1 MLQNIRDKSTGWIAY
16 VIVIGISIPF
26 ALWGIDQYFTNNN
39 VIVAKINDT
48 KISLERLNN
57 EYQGRLQEMQSLI
70 SKDQNEAELQ
80 KKIIK
85 RTVLDELIDSV
96 LVREFVN
103 KNKFQVTQE
112 TLIKDIKDNKI
123 FHENKKFNP
132 KRYQNLLQSQGIKIS
147 DYERIRISEL
157 KTLQFYNNIVESS
170 FVTSQQLKD
179 LENLKYQKRN
189 FKLLSLSYRD
199 FVKNDK
205 KSTEAQKKD
214 FYIKYRN
221 IFSMPEKFDIQYIV
235 FNKEI
240 LKKQLNINLNNLED
254 YYNENKFKYIIP
266 EKRKVS
272 QIYLSNLKNDK
283 AINSQLIRSISEKI
297 NDGEKFGDLAKKY
310 SNDQLSSMKS
320 GNIGWISRNEIVKKI
335 SDEVFRLKN
344 VEDISSVVET
354 ESGFYLLKLK
364 GIREA
369 KVESF
374 NKVKDTVKKDYEN
387 IQIVNKY
394 DEIYE
399 DLSNILFENPDSLNK
414 VEEYLSVKKS
424 STGLSTLSKIK
435 KDHKILNNQKVIE
448 SLSSQSV
455 GNDNQNS
462 APIEVQ
468 DNIVMLRID
477 SKSPVEYKKYEDVK
491 KEVESLINTENAIE
505 SMNESIKNIEN
516 KIKEGADIK
525 VIEKL
530 MNKKSTY
537 YSGIER
543 ADDGIPPSILAKVFS
558 LTKDNNVTSIESGT
572 GNYELIVLD
581 SIQNG
586 ESDLSNKSLKTMFY
600 NEQVNAVLY
609 SVIQSLR
616 KQAKIKIYPKNI

>member
-26 ALWGIDQYFTNNN
+26 ALWGIDQYFTSNN
-39 VIVAKINDT
+39 VIVAEINDT

-70 SKDQNEAELQ
+70 SKDQSEAELQ

-103 KNKFQVTQE
+103 KNKFQVTE
-112 TLIKDIKDNKI
+112 KSLIADIKNNKI
-123 FHENKKFNP
+123 FHENNKFNP
-132 KRYQNLLQSQGIKIS
+132 KRYQNLLQSQGINIS
-147 DYERIRISEL
+147 DYERIRTSEL
-157 KTLQFYNNIVESS
+157 KTLQFYNNIVEAS
-170 FVTSQQLKD
+170 FITTQQLKD

-189 FKLLSLSYRD
+189 FKLLSLSYKD

-205 KSTEAQKKD
+205 KSTEKQKKD
-214 FYIKYRN
+214 FYVKYRN

-240 LKKQLNINLNNLED
+240 LKKQLNINLSNLEN

-272 QIYLSNLKNDK
+272 QIFLSNLKNDK
-283 AINSQLIRSISEKI
+283 EKNSKLIKLIFEKI
-297 NDGEKFGDLAKKY
+297 NNGETFEVLARKY
-310 SNDQLSSMKS
+310 SNDKLSNKKN
-320 GNIGWISRNEIVKKI
+320 GDIGWVSRNEIAKKI
-335 SDEVFRLKN
+335 SDEIFTIKN
-344 VEDISSVVET
+344 IEGISGIVEV

-364 GIREA
+364 GLKEA
-369 KVESF
+369 KVKSF
-374 NKVKDTVKKDYEN
+374 SEVKDAVKKDYEN
-387 IQIVNKY
+387 IQVVNKY
-394 DEIYE
+394 DEIFE
-399 DLSNILFENPDSLNK
+399 DLSNILFENPDSLIN
-414 VEEYLSVKKS
+414 VEEYLSVKKI

-435 KDHKILNNQKVIE
+435 KDHKILNNQKVLE

-455 GNDNQNS
+455 SNDNQNS
-462 APIEVQ
+462 APIEVK
-468 DNIVMLRID
+468 DNIVMLRINN
-477 SKSPVEYKKYEDVK
+477 KSPIEYKKYEDVK

-505 SMNESIKNIEN
+505 SMNESIKNIET

-525 VIEKL
+525 DIENL
-530 MNKKSTY
+530 INKKSTY
-537 YSGIER
+537 YSDIER
-543 ADDGIPPSILAKVFS
+543 ADNSIPPSILTKVFS

-581 SIQNG
+581 SIEKG
-586 ESDLSNKSLKTMFY
+586 ESDLSRKSLKTMFY

-616 KQAKIKIYPKNI
+616 EQAKIKIYPKNL

>member
-26 ALWGIDQYFTNNN
+26 ALWGIDQYFTSNN
-39 VIVAKINDT
+39 VIVAEINDT

-70 SKDQNEAELQ
+70 SKDQSEAELQ

-103 KNKFQVTQE
+103 KNKFQVTE
-112 TLIKDIKDNKI
+112 KSLIADIKNNKI
-123 FHENKKFNP
+123 FHENNKFNP
-132 KRYQNLLQSQGIKIS
+132 KRYQNLLQSQGINIS
-147 DYERIRISEL
+147 DYERIRTSEL
-157 KTLQFYNNIVESS
+157 KTLQFYNNIVEAS
-170 FVTSQQLKD
+170 FITTQQLKD

-189 FKLLSLSYRD
+189 FKLLSLSYKD

-205 KSTEAQKKD
+205 KSTEKQKKD
-214 FYIKYRN
+214 FYVKYRN

-240 LKKQLNINLNNLED
+240 LKKQLNINLSNLEN

-272 QIYLSNLKNDK
+272 QIFLSNLKNDK
-283 AINSQLIRSISEKI
+283 EKNSKLIKLIFEKI
-297 NDGEKFGDLAKKY
+297 NNGETFEVLARKY
-310 SNDQLSSMKS
+310 SNDKLSNKKN
-320 GNIGWISRNEIVKKI
+320 GDIGWVSRNEIAKKI
-335 SDEVFRLKN
+335 SDEIFTIKN
-344 VEDISSVVET
+344 IEGISGIVEV

-364 GIREA
+364 GLKEA
-369 KVESF
+369 KVKSF
-374 NKVKDTVKKDYEN
+374 SEVKDAVKKDYEN
-387 IQIVNKY
+387 IQVVNKY
-394 DEIYE
+394 DEIFE
-399 DLSNILFENPDSLNK
+399 DLSNILFENPDSLINA
-414 VEEYLSVKKS
+414 EEYLSVKKI

-435 KDHKILNNQKVIE
+435 KDHKILNNQKVLE

-455 GNDNQNS
+455 SNDNQNS
-462 APIEVQ
+462 APIEVK
-468 DNIVMLRID
+468 DNIVMLRINN
-477 SKSPVEYKKYEDVK
+477 KSPVEYKKYEDVK

-505 SMNESIKNIEN
+505 SMNESIKNIET

-525 VIEKL
+525 DIENL
-530 MNKKSTY
+530 INKKSTY
-537 YSGIER
+537 YSDIER
-543 ADDGIPPSILAKVFS
+543 ADNSIPPSILTKVFS

-581 SIQNG
+581 SIEKG
-586 ESDLSNKSLKTMFY
+586 ESDLSRKSLKTMFY

-616 KQAKIKIYPKNI
+616 EQAKIKIYPKNL

>member
-26 ALWGIDQYFTNNN
+26 ALWGIDQYFTSNN
-39 VIVAKINDT
+39 VIVAEINDT

-70 SKDQNEAELQ
+70 SKDQSEAELQ

-103 KNKFQVTQE
+103 KNKFQVTE
-112 TLIKDIKDNKI
+112 KSLIADIKNNKI
-123 FHENKKFNP
+123 FHENNKFNP
-132 KRYQNLLQSQGIKIS
+132 KRYQNLLQSQGINIS
-147 DYERIRISEL
+147 DYERIRTSEL
-157 KTLQFYNNIVESS
+157 KTLQFYNNIVEAS
-170 FVTSQQLKD
+170 FITTQQLKD

-189 FKLLSLSYRD
+189 FKLLSLSYKD

-205 KSTEAQKKD
+205 KSTEKQKKD
-214 FYIKYRN
+214 FYVKYRN

-240 LKKQLNINLNNLED
+240 LKKQLNINLSNLEN

-272 QIYLSNLKNDK
+272 QIFLSNLKNDK
-283 AINSQLIRSISEKI
+283 EKNSKLIKLIFEKI
-297 NDGEKFGDLAKKY
+297 NNGETFEVLARKY
-310 SNDQLSSMKS
+310 SNDKLSNKKN
-320 GNIGWISRNEIVKKI
+320 GDIGWVSRNEIAKKI
-335 SDEVFRLKN
+335 SDEIFTIKN
-344 VEDISSVVET
+344 IEGISGIVEV

-364 GIREA
+364 GLKEA
-369 KVESF
+369 KVKSF
-374 NKVKDTVKKDYEN
+374 SEVKDAVKKDYEN
-387 IQIVNKY
+387 IQVVNKY
-394 DEIYE
+394 DEIFE
-399 DLSNILFENPDSLNK
+399 DLSNILFENPDSLIN
-414 VEEYLSVKKS
+414 VEEYLSVKKI

-435 KDHKILNNQKVIE
+435 KDHKILNNQKVLE

-455 GNDNQNS
+455 SNDNQNS
-462 APIEVQ
+462 APIEVK
-468 DNIVMLRID
+468 DNIVMLRINN
-477 SKSPVEYKKYEDVK
+477 KSPIEYKKYEDVK

-505 SMNESIKNIEN
+505 SMNESIKNIET

-525 VIEKL
+525 DIENL
-530 MNKKSTY
+530 INKKSTY
-537 YSGIER
+537 YSDIER
-543 ADDGIPPSILAKVFS
+543 ADNSIPPSILTKVFS

-581 SIQNG
+581 SIEKG
-586 ESDLSNKSLKTMFY
+586 ESDLSRKSLKTMFY
-600 NEQVNAVLY
+600 NEQVNVVLY

-616 KQAKIKIYPKNI
+616 EQAKIKIYPKNL

>member
-26 ALWGIDQYFTNNN
+26 ALWGIDQYFTSNN
-39 VIVAKINDT
+39 VIVAEINDT

-70 SKDQNEAELQ
+70 SKDQSEAELQ

-103 KNKFQVTQE
+103 KNKFQVTE
-112 TLIKDIKDNKI
+112 KSLIADIKNNKI
-123 FHENKKFNP
+123 FHENNKFNP
-132 KRYQNLLQSQGIKIS
+132 KRYQNLLQSQGINIS
-147 DYERIRISEL
+147 DYERIRTSEL
-157 KTLQFYNNIVESS
+157 KTLQFYNNIVEAS
-170 FVTSQQLKD
+170 FITTQQLED

-189 FKLLSLSYRD
+189 FKLLSLSYKD

-205 KSTEAQKKD
+205 KSTEKQKKD
-214 FYIKYRN
+214 FYVKYRN

-240 LKKQLNINLNNLED
+240 LKKQLNINLSNLEN

-272 QIYLSNLKNDK
+272 QIFLSNLKNDK
-283 AINSQLIRSISEKI
+283 EKNSKLIKLIFEKI
-297 NDGEKFGDLAKKY
+297 NNGETFEVLARKY
-310 SNDQLSSMKS
+310 SNDKLSNKKN
-320 GNIGWISRNEIVKKI
+320 GDIGWVSRNEIAKKI
-335 SDEVFRLKN
+335 SDEIFTIKN
-344 VEDISSVVET
+344 IEGISGIVEV

-364 GIREA
+364 GLKEA
-369 KVESF
+369 KVKSF
-374 NKVKDTVKKDYEN
+374 SEVKDAVKKDYEN
-387 IQIVNKY
+387 IQVVNKY
-394 DEIYE
+394 DEIFE
-399 DLSNILFENPDSLNK
+399 DLSNILFENPDSLIN
-414 VEEYLSVKKS
+414 VEEYLSVKKI

-435 KDHKILNNQKVIE
+435 KDHKILNNQKVLE

-455 GNDNQNS
+455 SNDNQNS
-462 APIEVQ
+462 APIEVK
-468 DNIVMLRID
+468 DNIVMLRINN
-477 SKSPVEYKKYEDVK
+477 KSPVEYKKYEDVK

-505 SMNESIKNIEN
+505 SMNESIKNIET

-525 VIEKL
+525 DIENL
-530 MNKKSTY
+530 INKKSTY
-537 YSGIER
+537 YSDIER
-543 ADDGIPPSILAKVFS
+543 ADNSIPPSILTKVFS

-581 SIQNG
+581 SIEKG
-586 ESDLSNKSLKTMFY
+586 ESDLSRKSLKTMFY

-616 KQAKIKIYPKNI
+616 EQAKIKIYPKNL

>member
-26 ALWGIDQYFTNNN
+26 ALWGIDQYLTSNN
-39 VIVAKINDT
+39 VIVAEINDT

-70 SKDQNEAELQ
+70 SKDQSEAELQ

-103 KNKFQVTQE
+103 KNKFQVTE
-112 TLIKDIKDNKI
+112 KSLIADIKNNKI
-123 FHENKKFNP
+123 FHENNKFNP
-132 KRYQNLLQSQGIKIS
+132 KRYQNLLQSQGINIS
-147 DYERIRISEL
+147 DYERIRTSEL
-157 KTLQFYNNIVESS
+157 KTLQFYNNIVEAS
-170 FVTSQQLKD
+170 FITTQQLKD

-189 FKLLSLSYRD
+189 FKLLSLSYKD

-205 KSTEAQKKD
+205 KSTEKQKKD
-214 FYIKYRN
+214 FYVKYRN

-240 LKKQLNINLNNLED
+240 LKKQLNINLSNLEN

-272 QIYLSNLKNDK
+272 QIFLSNLKNDK
-283 AINSQLIRSISEKI
+283 EKNSKLIKLIFEKI
-297 NDGEKFGDLAKKY
+297 NNGETFEVLARKY
-310 SNDQLSSMKS
+310 SNDKLSNKKN
-320 GNIGWISRNEIVKKI
+320 GDIGWVSRNEIAKKI
-335 SDEVFRLKN
+335 SDEIFTIKN
-344 VEDISSVVET
+344 IEGISGIVEV

-364 GIREA
+364 GLKEA
-369 KVESF
+369 KVKSF
-374 NKVKDTVKKDYEN
+374 SEVKDAVKKDYEN
-387 IQIVNKY
+387 IQVVNKY
-394 DEIYE
+394 DEIFE
-399 DLSNILFENPDSLNK
+399 DLSNILFENPDSLIN
-414 VEEYLSVKKS
+414 VEEYLSVKKI

-435 KDHKILNNQKVIE
+435 KDHKILNNQKVLE

-455 GNDNQNS
+455 SNDNQNS
-462 APIEVQ
+462 APIEVK
-468 DNIVMLRID
+468 DNIVMLRINN
-477 SKSPVEYKKYEDVK
+477 KSPVEYKKYEDVK

-505 SMNESIKNIEN
+505 SMNESIKNIET

-525 VIEKL
+525 DIENL
-530 MNKKSTY
+530 INKKSTY
-537 YSGIER
+537 YSDIER
-543 ADDGIPPSILAKVFS
+543 ADNSIPPSILTKVFS

-581 SIQNG
+581 SIEKG
-586 ESDLSNKSLKTMFY
+586 ESDLSRKSLKTMFY

-616 KQAKIKIYPKNI
+616 EQAKIKIYPKNL

>member
-1 MLQNIRDKSTGWIAY
+1 MLQNIRYKSTGWIAY

-26 ALWGIDQYFTNNN
+26 ALWGIDQYFTSNN
-39 VIVAKINDT
+39 VIVAEINDT

-70 SKDQNEAELQ
+70 SKDQSEAELQ

-103 KNKFQVTQE
+103 KNKFQVTE
-112 TLIKDIKDNKI
+112 KSLIADIKNNKI
-123 FHENKKFNP
+123 FHENNKFNP
-132 KRYQNLLQSQGIKIS
+132 KRYQNLLQSQGINIS
-147 DYERIRISEL
+147 DYERIRTSEL
-157 KTLQFYNNIVESS
+157 KTLQFYNNIVEAS
-170 FVTSQQLKD
+170 FITTQQLKD

-189 FKLLSLSYRD
+189 FKLLSLSYKD

-205 KSTEAQKKD
+205 KSTEKQKKD
-214 FYIKYRN
+214 FYVKYRN

-240 LKKQLNINLNNLED
+240 LKKQLNINLSNLEN

-272 QIYLSNLKNDK
+272 QIFLSNLKNDK
-283 AINSQLIRSISEKI
+283 EKNSKLIKLIFEKI
-297 NDGEKFGDLAKKY
+297 NNGETFEVLARKY
-310 SNDQLSSMKS
+310 SNDKLSNKKN
-320 GNIGWISRNEIVKKI
+320 GDIGWVSRNEIAKKI
-335 SDEVFRLKN
+335 SDEIFTIKN
-344 VEDISSVVET
+344 IEGISGIVEV

-364 GIREA
+364 GLKEA
-369 KVESF
+369 KVKSF
-374 NKVKDTVKKDYEN
+374 SEVKDAVKKDYEN
-387 IQIVNKY
+387 IQVVNKY
-394 DEIYE
+394 DEIFE
-399 DLSNILFENPDSLNK
+399 DLSNILFENPDSLIN
-414 VEEYLSVKKS
+414 VEEYLSVKKI

-435 KDHKILNNQKVIE
+435 KDHKILNNQKVLE

-455 GNDNQNS
+455 SNDNQNS
-462 APIEVQ
+462 APIEVK
-468 DNIVMLRID
+468 DNIVMLRINN
-477 SKSPVEYKKYEDVK
+477 KSPVEYKKYEDVK

-505 SMNESIKNIEN
+505 SMNESIKNIET

-525 VIEKL
+525 DIENL
-530 MNKKSTY
+530 INKKSTY
-537 YSGIER
+537 YSDIER
-543 ADDGIPPSILAKVFS
+543 ADNSIPPSILTKVFS

-581 SIQNG
+581 SIEKG
-586 ESDLSNKSLKTMFY
+586 ESDLSRKSLKTMFY

-616 KQAKIKIYPKNI
+616 EQAKIKIYPKNL

>member
-26 ALWGIDQYFTNNN
+26 ALWGIDQYFTSNN
-39 VIVAKINDT
+39 VIVAEINDT

-70 SKDQNEAELQ
+70 SKDQSEAELQ

-103 KNKFQVTQE
+103 KNKFQVTE
-112 TLIKDIKDNKI
+112 KSLIADIKNNKI
-123 FHENKKFNP
+123 FHENNKFNP
-132 KRYQNLLQSQGIKIS
+132 KRYQNLLQSQGINIS
-147 DYERIRISEL
+147 DYERIRTSEL
-157 KTLQFYNNIVESS
+157 KTLQFYNNIVEAS
-170 FVTSQQLKD
+170 FITTQQLKD

-189 FKLLSLSYRD
+189 FKLLSLSYKD

-205 KSTEAQKKD
+205 KSTEKQKKD
-214 FYIKYRN
+214 FYVKYRN

-240 LKKQLNINLNNLED
+240 LKKQLNINLSNLEN

-272 QIYLSNLKNDK
+272 QIFLSNLKNDK
-283 AINSQLIRSISEKI
+283 EKNSKLIKLIFEKI
-297 NDGEKFGDLAKKY
+297 NNGETFEVLARKY
-310 SNDQLSSMKS
+310 SNDNLSNKKN
-320 GNIGWISRNEIVKKI
+320 GDIGWVSRNEIAKKI
-335 SDEVFRLKN
+335 SDEVFTIKN
-344 VEDISSVVET
+344 IEGISGIVEA

-364 GIREA
+364 GLKEA
-369 KVESF
+369 KVKSF
-374 NKVKDTVKKDYEN
+374 SEVKDAVKKDYEN
-387 IQIVNKY
+387 IQVVNKY
-394 DEIYE
+394 DEIFE
-399 DLSNILFENPDSLNK
+399 DLSNILFENPDSLIN
-414 VEEYLSVKKS
+414 VEEYLSVKKI

-435 KDHKILNNQKVIE
+435 KDHKILNNQKVLE

-455 GNDNQNS
+455 SNDNQNS
-462 APIEVQ
+462 APIEVK
-468 DNIVMLRID
+468 DNIVMLRINN
-477 SKSPVEYKKYEDVK
+477 KSPIEYKKYEDVK

-505 SMNESIKNIEN
+505 SMNESIKNIET

-525 VIEKL
+525 DIENL
-530 MNKKSTY
+530 INKKSTY
-537 YSGIER
+537 YSDIER
-543 ADDGIPPSILAKVFS
+543 ADNSIPPSILTKVFS

-581 SIQNG
+581 SIEKG
-586 ESDLSNKSLKTMFY
+586 ESDLSRKSLKTMFY

-616 KQAKIKIYPKNI
+616 EQAKIKIYPKNL

>member
-26 ALWGIDQYFTNNN
+26 ALWGIDQYFTSNN
-39 VIVAKINDT
+39 VIVAEINDT

-70 SKDQNEAELQ
+70 SKDQSEAELQ

-103 KNKFQVTQE
+103 KNKFQVTE
-112 TLIKDIKDNKI
+112 KSLIADIKNNKI
-123 FHENKKFNP
+123 FHENNKFNP
-132 KRYQNLLQSQGIKIS
+132 KRYQNLLQSQGINIS
-147 DYERIRISEL
+147 DYERIRTSEL
-157 KTLQFYNNIVESS
+157 KTLQFYNNIVEAS
-170 FVTSQQLKD
+170 FITTQQLED

-189 FKLLSLSYRD
+189 FKLLSLSYKD

-205 KSTEAQKKD
+205 KSTEKQKKD
-214 FYIKYRN
+214 FYVKYRN

-240 LKKQLNINLNNLED
+240 LKKQLNINLSNLEN

-272 QIYLSNLKNDK
+272 QIFLSNLKNDK
-283 AINSQLIRSISEKI
+283 EKNSKLIKLIFEKI
-297 NDGEKFGDLAKKY
+297 NNGETFEVLARKY
-310 SNDQLSSMKS
+310 SNDKLSNKKN
-320 GNIGWISRNEIVKKI
+320 GDIGWVSRNEIAKKI
-335 SDEVFRLKN
+335 SDEVFTIKN
-344 VEDISSVVET
+344 IEGISGIVEV

-364 GIREA
+364 GLKEA
-369 KVESF
+369 KVKSF
-374 NKVKDTVKKDYEN
+374 SEVKDAVKKDYEN
-387 IQIVNKY
+387 IQVVNKY
-394 DEIYE
+394 DEIFE
-399 DLSNILFENPDSLNK
+399 DLSNILFENPDSLIN
-414 VEEYLSVKKS
+414 VEEYLSVKKI

-435 KDHKILNNQKVIE
+435 KDHKILNNQKVLE

-455 GNDNQNS
+455 SNDNQNS
-462 APIEVQ
+462 APIEVK
-468 DNIVMLRID
+468 DNIVMLRINN
-477 SKSPVEYKKYEDVK
+477 KSPVEYKKYEDVK

-505 SMNESIKNIEN
+505 SMNESIKNIET

-525 VIEKL
+525 DIENL
-530 MNKKSTY
+530 INKKSTY
-537 YSGIER
+537 YSDIER
-543 ADDGIPPSILAKVFS
+543 ADNSIPPSILTKVFS

-581 SIQNG
+581 SIEKG
-586 ESDLSNKSLKTMFY
+586 ESDLSRKSLKTMFY

-616 KQAKIKIYPKNI
+616 EQAKIKIYPKNL

>member
-1 MLQNIRDKSTGWIAY
+1 LLQNIRDKSTGWIAY

-26 ALWGIDQYFTNNN
+26 ALWGIDQYFTSNN
-39 VIVAKINDT
+39 VIVAEINDT

-70 SKDQNEAELQ
+70 SKDQSEAELQ

-103 KNKFQVTQE
+103 KNKFQVTE
-112 TLIKDIKDNKI
+112 KSLIADIKNNKI
-123 FHENKKFNP
+123 FHENNKFNP
-132 KRYQNLLQSQGIKIS
+132 KRYQNLLQSQGINIS
-147 DYERIRISEL
+147 DYERIRTSEL
-157 KTLQFYNNIVESS
+157 KTLQFYNNIVEAS
-170 FVTSQQLKD
+170 FITTQQLED

-189 FKLLSLSYRD
+189 FKLLSLSYKD

-205 KSTEAQKKD
+205 KSTEKQKKD
-214 FYIKYRN
+214 FYVKYRN

-240 LKKQLNINLNNLED
+240 LKKQLNINLSNLEN

-272 QIYLSNLKNDK
+272 QIFLSNLKNDK
-283 AINSQLIRSISEKI
+283 EKNSKLIKLIFEKI
-297 NDGEKFGDLAKKY
+297 NNGETFEVLARKY
-310 SNDQLSSMKS
+310 SNDKLSNKKN
-320 GNIGWISRNEIVKKI
+320 GDIGWVSRNEIAKKI
-335 SDEVFRLKN
+335 SDEVFTIKN
-344 VEDISSVVET
+344 IEGISGIVEV

-364 GIREA
+364 GLKEA
-369 KVESF
+369 KVKSF
-374 NKVKDTVKKDYEN
+374 SEVKDAVKKDYEN
-387 IQIVNKY
+387 IQVVNKY
-394 DEIYE
+394 DEIFE
-399 DLSNILFENPDSLNK
+399 DLSNILFENPDSLIN
-414 VEEYLSVKKS
+414 VEEYLSVKKI

-435 KDHKILNNQKVIE
+435 KDHKILNNQKVLE

-455 GNDNQNS
+455 SNDNQNS
-462 APIEVQ
+462 APIEVK
-468 DNIVMLRID
+468 DNIVMLRINN
-477 SKSPVEYKKYEDVK
+477 KSPVEYKKYEDVK

-505 SMNESIKNIEN
+505 SMNESIKNIET

-525 VIEKL
+525 DIENL
-530 MNKKSTY
+530 INKKSTY
-537 YSGIER
+537 YSDIER
-543 ADDGIPPSILAKVFS
+543 ADNSIPPSILTKVFS

-581 SIQNG
+581 SIEKG
-586 ESDLSNKSLKTMFY
+586 ESDLSRKSLKTMFY

-616 KQAKIKIYPKNI
+616 EQAKIKIYPKNL

>member
-26 ALWGIDQYFTNNN
+26 ALWGIDQYFTSNN
-39 VIVAKINDT
+39 VIVAEINDT

-70 SKDQNEAELQ
+70 SKDQSEAELQ

-103 KNKFQVTQE
+103 KNKFQVTE
-112 TLIKDIKDNKI
+112 KSLIADIKNNKI
-123 FHENKKFNP
+123 FHENNKFNP
-132 KRYQNLLQSQGIKIS
+132 KRYQNLLQSQGINIS
-147 DYERIRISEL
+147 DYERIRTSEL
-157 KTLQFYNNIVESS
+157 KTLQFYNNIVEAS
-170 FVTSQQLKD
+170 FITTQQLKD

-189 FKLLSLSYRD
+189 FKLLSLSYKD

-205 KSTEAQKKD
+205 KSTEKQKKD
-214 FYIKYRN
+214 FYVKYRN

-240 LKKQLNINLNNLED
+240 LKKQLNINLSNLEN

-272 QIYLSNLKNDK
+272 QIFLSNLKNDK
-283 AINSQLIRSISEKI
+283 EKNSKLIKLIFEKI
-297 NDGEKFGDLAKKY
+297 NNGETFEVLARKY
-310 SNDQLSSMKS
+310 SNDKLSNKKN
-320 GNIGWISRNEIVKKI
+320 GDIGWVSRNEIAKKI
-335 SDEVFRLKN
+335 SDEIFTIKN
-344 VEDISSVVET
+344 IEGISGIVEV

-364 GIREA
+364 GLKEA
-369 KVESF
+369 KVKSF
-374 NKVKDTVKKDYEN
+374 SEVKDAVKKDYEN
-387 IQIVNKY
+387 IQVVNKY
-394 DEIYE
+394 DEIFE
-399 DLSNILFENPDSLNK
+399 DLSNILFENPDSLIN
-414 VEEYLSVKKS
+414 VEEYLSVKKI

-435 KDHKILNNQKVIE
+435 KDHKILNNQKVLE

-455 GNDNQNS
+455 SNDNQNS
-462 APIEVQ
+462 APIEVK
-468 DNIVMLRID
+468 DNIVMLRINN
-477 SKSPVEYKKYEDVK
+477 KSPVEYKKYEDVK

-505 SMNESIKNIEN
+505 SMNESIKNIET

-525 VIEKL
+525 DIENL
-530 MNKKSTY
+530 INKKSTY
-537 YSGIER
+537 YSDIER
-543 ADDGIPPSILAKVFS
+543 ADNSIPPSILTKVFS

-572 GNYELIVLD
+572 GNYELIVLY
-581 SIQNG
+581 SIEKG
-586 ESDLSNKSLKTMFY
+586 ESDLSRKSLKTMFY

-616 KQAKIKIYPKNI
+616 EQAKIKIYPKNL

>member
-26 ALWGIDQYFTNNN
+26 ALWGIDQYFTSNN
-39 VIVAKINDT
+39 VIVAEINDT

-70 SKDQNEAELQ
+70 SKDENEAELQ

-103 KNKFQVTQE
+103 KNKFQVTE
-112 TLIKDIKDNKI
+112 KSLITDIKNNKI
-123 FHENKKFNP
+123 FHENNKFNP

-157 KTLQFYNNIVESS
+157 KTLQFYNNIVEGS
-170 FVTSQQLKD
+170 FITSQQVKD

-189 FKLLSLSYRD
+189 FKLLSLSYKD

-214 FYIKYRN
+214 FYIKYKN
-221 IFSMPEKFDIQYIV
+221 IFSMPEKFNIEYIV
-235 FNKEI
+235 FNKDI
-240 LKKQLNINLNNLED
+240 LKKQLNVNLNNLEN

-272 QIYLSNLKNDK
+272 QIFISNLKSDK
-283 AINSQLIRSISEKI
+283 EKNSKLIKLVFEKLS
-297 NDGEKFGDLAKKY
+297 NGEKFGDLAKKY
-310 SNDQLSSMKS
+310 SNDKLSNKNS
-320 GNIGWISRNEIVKKI
+320 GDIGWVSRNEIAKKI
-335 SDEVFRLKN
+335 SAEIFKLKN
-344 VEDISSVVET
+344 VGDHSGIIEIEN
-354 ESGFYLLKLK
+354 GFYIVQLK
-364 GIREA
+364 GLREA
-369 KVESF
+369 KVKNFSE
-374 NKVKDTVKKDYEN
+374 VKDAVKKDYEN
-387 IQIVNKY
+387 IQITNKY
-394 DEIYE
+394 DEIFE
-399 DLSNILFENPDSLNK
+399 DISNILFENPNSLNK
-414 VEEYLSVKKS
+414 IEEYLSVKKI
-424 STGLSTLSKIK
+424 STGLFTLSKIK
-435 KDHKILNNQKVIE
+435 KDHKILNNEKVLRSI
-448 SLSSQSV
+448 SSKSV
-455 GNDNQNS
+455 SQDNQNS
-462 APIEVQ
+462 APIEVK
-468 DNIVMLRID
+468 DNIIMLRIND
-477 SKSPVEYKKYEDVK
+477 KSPVQYKKYENVK

-505 SMNESIKNIEN
+505 SMNESIKNIET

-525 VIEKL
+525 EIEKL

-537 YSGIER
+537 YSDIER
-543 ADDGIPPSILAKVFS
+543 VDNSIPPSILAKVFA
-558 LTKDNNVTSIESGT
+558 LTKENNVTSIESGT

-581 SIQNG
+581 SIQKG
-586 ESDLSNKSLKTMFY
+586 DSDLSSKSLKTMFY

-616 KQAKIKIYPKNI
+616 EQAKIKIYPKNL

>member
-26 ALWGIDQYFTNNN
+26 ALWGIDQYFTSNN
-39 VIVAKINDT
+39 VIVAEINDT

-70 SKDQNEAELQ
+70 SKDQSEAELQ

-103 KNKFQVTQE
+103 KNKFQVTE
-112 TLIKDIKDNKI
+112 KSLIADIKNNKI
-123 FHENKKFNP
+123 FHENNKFNP
-132 KRYQNLLQSQGIKIS
+132 KRYQNLLQSQGINIS
-147 DYERIRISEL
+147 DYERIRTSEL
-157 KTLQFYNNIVESS
+157 KTLQFYNNIVEAS
-170 FVTSQQLKD
+170 FITTQQLKD

-189 FKLLSLSYRD
+189 FKLLSLSYKD

-205 KSTEAQKKD
+205 KSTEKQKKD
-214 FYIKYRN
+214 FYVKYRN

-240 LKKQLNINLNNLED
+240 LKKQLNINLSNLEN

-272 QIYLSNLKNDK
+272 QIFLSNLKNDK
-283 AINSQLIRSISEKI
+283 EKNSKLIKLIFEKI
-297 NDGEKFGDLAKKY
+297 NNGETFEVLARKY
-310 SNDQLSSMKS
+310 SNDKLSNKKN
-320 GNIGWISRNEIVKKI
+320 GDIGWVSRNEIAKKI
-335 SDEVFRLKN
+335 SDEIFTIKN
-344 VEDISSVVET
+344 IEGISGIVEV

-364 GIREA
+364 GLKEA
-369 KVESF
+369 KVKSF
-374 NKVKDTVKKDYEN
+374 SEVKDAVKKDYEN
-387 IQIVNKY
+387 IQVVNKY
-394 DEIYE
+394 DEIFE
-399 DLSNILFENPDSLNK
+399 DLSNILFENPDSLIN
-414 VEEYLSVKKS
+414 VEEYLSVKKI

-435 KDHKILNNQKVIE
+435 KDHKILNNQKVLE

-455 GNDNQNS
+455 SNDNQNS
-462 APIEVQ
+462 APIEVK
-468 DNIVMLRID
+468 DNIVMLRINN
-477 SKSPVEYKKYEDVK
+477 KSPVEYKKYEDVK

-505 SMNESIKNIEN
+505 SMNESIKNIET

-525 VIEKL
+525 DIENL
-530 MNKKSTY
+530 INKKSTY
-537 YSGIER
+537 YSDIER
-543 ADDGIPPSILAKVFS
+543 ADNSIPPSILTKVFS

-581 SIQNG
+581 SIEKG
-586 ESDLSNKSLKTMFY
+586 ESDLSRKSLKTMFY
-600 NEQVNAVLY
+600 NEQVNVVLY

-616 KQAKIKIYPKNI
+616 EQAKIKIYPKNL

>member
-26 ALWGIDQYFTNNN
+26 ALWGIDQYFTSNN
-39 VIVAKINDT
+39 VIVAEINDT

-70 SKDQNEAELQ
+70 SKDQSEAELQ

-103 KNKFQVTQE
+103 KNKFQVTE
-112 TLIKDIKDNKI
+112 KSLIADIKNNKI
-123 FHENKKFNP
+123 FHENNKFNP
-132 KRYQNLLQSQGIKIS
+132 KRYQNLLQSQGINIS
-147 DYERIRISEL
+147 DYERIRTSEL
-157 KTLQFYNNIVESS
+157 KTLQFYNNIVEAS
-170 FVTSQQLKD
+170 FITTQQLED

-189 FKLLSLSYRD
+189 FKLLSLSYKD

-205 KSTEAQKKD
+205 KSTEKQKKD
-214 FYIKYRN
+214 FYVKYRN

-240 LKKQLNINLNNLED
+240 LKKQLNINLSNLEN

-272 QIYLSNLKNDK
+272 QIFLSNLKNDK
-283 AINSQLIRSISEKI
+283 EKNSKLIKLIFEKI
-297 NDGEKFGDLAKKY
+297 NNGETFEVLARKY
-310 SNDQLSSMKS
+310 SNDKLSNKKN
-320 GNIGWISRNEIVKKI
+320 GDIGWVSRNEIAKKI
-335 SDEVFRLKN
+335 SDEVFTIKN
-344 VEDISSVVET
+344 IEGISGIVEA

-364 GIREA
+364 GLKEA
-369 KVESF
+369 KVKSF
-374 NKVKDTVKKDYEN
+374 SEVKDAVKKDYEN
-387 IQIVNKY
+387 IQVVNKY
-394 DEIYE
+394 DEIFE
-399 DLSNILFENPDSLNK
+399 DLSNILFENPDSLIN
-414 VEEYLSVKKS
+414 VEEYLSVKKI

-435 KDHKILNNQKVIE
+435 KDHKILNNQKVLE

-455 GNDNQNS
+455 SNDNQNS
-462 APIEVQ
+462 APIEVK
-468 DNIVMLRID
+468 DNIVMLRINN
-477 SKSPVEYKKYEDVK
+477 KSPVEYKKYEDVK

-505 SMNESIKNIEN
+505 SMNESIKNIET

-525 VIEKL
+525 DIENL
-530 MNKKSTY
+530 INKKSTY
-537 YSGIER
+537 YSDIER
-543 ADDGIPPSILAKVFS
+543 ADNSIPPSILTKVFS

-581 SIQNG
+581 SIEKG
-586 ESDLSNKSLKTMFY
+586 ESDLSRKSLKTMFY

-616 KQAKIKIYPKNI
+616 EQAKIKIYPKNL